1 MKQNQA
7 IQALVFLAIIIL
19 TSCTTPKGFSYE
31 SHARQGK
38 TMKNRAMRR
47 NDTGSHPL
55 EVLSQEEEALG
66 TFGFTSGIC
75 LMFAP

>member
-7 IQALVFLAIIIL
+7 IQALVFLAIVIL

-47 NDTGSHPL
+47 NDTQDLTRWKCSPKKRKH
-55 EVLSQEEEALG
+55 
-66 TFGFTSGIC
+66 
-75 LMFAP
+75 